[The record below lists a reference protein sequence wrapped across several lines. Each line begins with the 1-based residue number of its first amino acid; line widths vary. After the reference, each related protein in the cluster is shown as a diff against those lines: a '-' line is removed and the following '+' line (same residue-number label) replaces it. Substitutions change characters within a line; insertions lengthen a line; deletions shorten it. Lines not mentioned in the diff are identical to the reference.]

1 MTENKESSSSSSW
14 LPWRRS
20 SNNKNTDNKN
30 IDENNKKTEA
40 TTPTTPTTTTTT
52 TTTTPTP
59 TPTTTATTTTTTT
72 TTTNKNIENEQ
83 IKSKNKEEGKNHQKN
98 QDKQQQ
104 PRTKEEEERKTVK
117 RLEKKNR
124 FLLQEEKNRMMEE
137 KKERMVDLLEN
148 PPILK
153 ADLTTD
159 DKMKLVY
166 NRYGY
171 TVTPK
176 QMLWRAGFTGGIAG
190 ALIGNS
196 IAKSNPIKPIKTFTI
211 CLFAGIGGYI
221 GSSFVYSSP
230 NFKEN
235 YDDYIY
241 RQYDIDTEDYFFNE
255 VPDLLIRRELLK
267 KNIKTDIH
275 GRILKE

>member
-20 SNNKNTDNKN
+20 NKNTDNKN
-30 IDENNKKTEA
+30 IDENNKTEA
-40 TTPTTPTTTTTT
+40 TEVAATA
-52 TTTTPTP
+52 
-59 TPTTTATTTTTTT
+59 ATTTTATT

-83 IKSKNKEEGKNHQKN
+83 IKSKNKEEGKNNQKN
-98 QDKQQQ
+98 QDKQQ

-124 FLLQEEKNRMMEE
+124 FLLQEEKNRLMEE
-137 KKERMVDLLEN
+137 KKDRMVDLLEN
-148 PPILK
+148 PPVLK
-153 ADLTTD
+153 AELTTE

-176 QMLWRAGFTGGIAG
+176 QLLWRSGFAGGLAG

-196 IAKSNPIKPIKTFTI
+196 IAKTNPIKPIKTFSI
-211 CLFAGIGGYI
+211 CLFAGIGSYI
-221 GSSFVYSSP
+221 SSSIVYSLP
-230 NFKEN
+230 NFREKYE
-235 YDDYIY
+235 DYTY
-241 RQYDIDTEDYFFNE
+241 RQFDIDTENHFFNE

-275 GRILKE
+275 GRIIKE

>member
-1 MTENKESSSSSSW
+1 MTENKESSSSSSSW

-20 SNNKNTDNKN
+20 SNNNNKNTDNKN

-40 TTPTTPTTTTTT
+40 TA
-52 TTTTPTP
+52 
-59 TPTTTATTTTTTT
+59 TATTATT

-98 QDKQQQ
+98 QDKQQ

-159 DKMKLVY
+159 DKMKCVY

-196 IAKSNPIKPIKTFTI
+196 IAKTNPIKPIKTFAI

-221 GSSFVYSSP
+221 GSSFVYGLP

-241 RQYDIDTEDYFFNE
+241 RQYDIDTENYFFNE

-275 GRILKE
+275 GRIIKE